1 MKRLAIILLIHLC
14 YVSIKAQALQK
25 EICVRFRV
33 ASSVIE
39 LGYGGNE
46 ESLAEIVNL
55 LKEVESN
62 PDMELTEVQFC
73 GSASPEGGFQLNRRL
88 ANNRRTNVERYIR
101 QRVNLPDSL
110 ITRCES
116 SEMWN
121 KLSFYVEQSDMP
133 RKNEVLHQIRETPE
147 FTYNKRGVLVD
158 SRKKRLMDMNYGR
171 TWNYMLREFFP
182 SVRNATVMTVYF
194 KQKEKPQPEPAVE
207 TKDPTP
213 TVEPTDTVPQQV
225 DVSPISEKRNAY
237 FAVKTNLLYDAL
249 AVPNIGV
256 EFSLGKRW
264 SVAAD
269 WMYAWWSKNSKHR
282 YWRIYGGG
290 LSARKWFGKA
300 SEVKPLQGHHIG
312 LNAQM
317 FTYDFEFGGKGYM
330 AGEPGS
336 NMWERMNY
344 SIAAEYGYSMPIARR
359 LNLDFSIAAGYMG
372 GRYYKYIPLDNHY
385 VWQTT
390 KDRNWW
396 GPTKL
401 EISLVWLLGH
411 GNYNVMQKGG
421 EK

>member
-1 MKRLAIILLIHLC
+1 M
-14 YVSIKAQALQK
+14 
-25 EICVRFRV
+25 
-33 ASSVIE
+33 
-39 LGYGGNE
+39 
-46 ESLAEIVNL
+46 
-55 LKEVESN
+55 
-62 PDMELTEVQFC
+62 QFC

-147 FTYNKRGVLVD
+147 FTYNKRGALVD

-207 TKDPTP
+207 TKEPTP
-213 TVEPTDTVPQQV
+213 TVEPTDTVQQQV
-225 DVSPISEKRNAY
+225 DVSPVPEKRNAY

-290 LSARKWFGKA
+290 VSARKWFGKA

-336 NMWERMNY
+336 NMWNRMNY

-385 VWQTT
+385 VWQAT

>member
-1 MKRLAIILLIHLC
+1 MKRLAIIALIQLC
-14 YVSIKAQALQK
+14 CVSIKAQTLQK

-46 ESLAEIVNL
+46 ESLTEIVNL

-147 FTYNKRGVLVD
+147 FTYNKRGALVD

-207 TKDPTP
+207 TKDSTP
-213 TVEPTDTVPQQV
+213 TVEPTDTVQQQV
-225 DVSPISEKRNAY
+225 DVSPIHEKRNAY

-290 LSARKWFGKA
+290 VSARKWFGKA
-300 SEVKPLQGHHIG
+300 SEVKPLQDTTSDSTPRCSPTTSNSAARDIWP
-312 LNAQM
+312 
-317 FTYDFEFGGKGYM
+317 ES
-330 AGEPGS
+330 PG
-336 NMWERMNY
+336 
-344 SIAAEYGYSMPIARR
+344 ATCGTA
-359 LNLDFSIAAGYMG
+359 
-372 GRYYKYIPLDNHY
+372 
-385 VWQTT
+385 
-390 KDRNWW
+390 
-396 GPTKL
+396 
-401 EISLVWLLGH
+401 
-411 GNYNVMQKGG
+411 
-421 EK
+421 